1 MMMLKI
7 MLQTIIAVDD
17 AGVNRREGSRFEVR
31 GFKPQAWTTHHAP
44 RSRAAVNFTINRHL
58 FMQTLHAIGE
68 RNLCFMR
75 V

>member
-31 GFKPQAWTTHHAP
+31 GFKPQASSLKPGSRITHHAREP
-44 RSRAAVNFTINRHL
+44 QWISRL
-58 FMQTLHAIGE
+58 
-68 RNLCFMR
+68 
-75 V
+75 

>member
-31 GFKPQAWTTHHAP
+31 GFKPQASSLDHASRTTLAS
-44 RSRAAVNFTINRHL
+44 RSEFHD
-58 FMQTLHAIGE
+58 
-68 RNLCFMR
+68 
-75 V
+75 